1 MDMIKSQMI
10 TMTMMSSM
18 NGNANSNQSVFALL
32 YIFIITQVIEA
43 FTRHMPAISKKIY
56 DHYVEKISKADLL
69 KEFSIE
75 PAKNTTKTASIT
87 ILVNI
92 ADHENILGQSI
103 LDYITNNVNT
113 KHISY
118 KKQNFVLN
126 QTDIIE
132 IYDEMFIA
140 LKENKTVET
149 ADKKM
154 DVEQCVELFSYTKS
168 MQELRAFL
176 NKITHE
182 YKIKIQNKLGDK
194 IYFFNQHPTNAPKA
208 PNGEKDYSKLPNNS
222 IFTMKEF
229 QTNRKFTNLF
239 GPEIGAVR
247 KRVEFFMKNRKW
259 YDSKGIPYTL
269 GLLLSGQAGAGKT
282 STIKCLAN
290 ETRRHIIN
298 LNLNNDI
305 TKTQLENLFFNEMIL
320 VVNVST
326 GQSEKYFIPLDQR
339 VYVLEDIDCQSDMV
353 MERSLKNKGE
363 ETEDAPK
370 KPDFQVNIETNP
382 GRKTNEKEQPLVQSA
397 EKIDLSFLL
406 NLLDGVLENP
416 GRIVI
421 MTSNFPKLLDHALI
435 RPGRIDVIADFK
447 KCFSSTLIEMIE
459 FFYDISLTDDEKCVI
474 MNLKEHIISPAEMG
488 KLMFE
493 NFYDYGCVI
502 VKLRELSFQEIET
515 DKINVLT
522 QASQHVI
529 DEISKQI
536 ENINHGLLLNSDTP
550 LQNGVTEYSYETKID
565 NEPEIDI
572 TRWNKIADE
581 LKIANPAAS
590 KTAIQDM
597 TQIKYDNP
605 NANVKANN
613 DWSPRPDIPINLS
626 KTDSNAPKMD
636 ITELNKIYEE
646 IKLSDP
652 VASNDELLL
661 MLKQKCDDKDLLL
674 QKVYNDLK
682 LAMPDGDENKIRQ
695 MATHKITDINA
706 RSNWAKDNPKAHS
719 DREEFYKTS
728 AKSKSE
734 SDNISEEDLTKLQY
748 RSQYIMRYHKFAD
761 ENPELARTI
770 KPPELDN
777 DLSKPAQYMKPW
789 ESSSFSAYQAV

>member
-1 MDMIKSQMI
+1 MNIPHPQQGNGLMDMIKSQMI

-18 NGNANSNQSVFALL
+18 NGNNTNSNQSVFALL

-43 FTRHMPAISKKIY
+43 LTRHMPAISKKIY
-56 DHYVEKISKADLL
+56 DHYVEKISKAEIL
-69 KEFSIE
+69 KEFSIDTQ
-75 PAKNTTKTASIT
+75 KNTIKTASIT

-92 ADHENILGQSI
+92 ADHENIMGQSI
-103 LDYITNNVNT
+103 LDYVTNNVNT

-126 QTDIIE
+126 QTDVIE
-132 IYDEMFIA
+132 IYDEIFIA

-149 ADKKM
+149 PDKKM

-194 IYFFNQHPTNAPKA
+194 IYFFNQHPTNAPKG

-339 VYVLEDIDCQSDMV
+339 VYVLEDIDCQSDLV
-353 MERSLKNKGE
+353 MERSLKKPVDEKE
-363 ETEDAPK
+363 EAPK

-382 GRKTNEKEQPLVQSA
+382 GRKTNEKEQPLVQNA

-447 KCFSSTLIEMIE
+447 KCFSSTLVEMIE
-459 FFYDISLTDDEKCVI
+459 FFYDISLTDDEKLGI
-474 MNLKEHIISPAEMG
+474 MALREHIISPAEMG

-493 NFYDYGCVI
+493 NFYDYSCVI
-502 VKLRELSFQEIET
+502 VKLQELSFREIEK
-515 DKINVLT
+515 DVLA
-522 QASQHVI
+522 QASQRAI

-536 ENINHGLLLNSDTP
+536 ENSNNSMPLSSDTP

-581 LKIANPAAS
+581 LKIANPYAS

-613 DWSPRPDIPINLS
+613 DWGLRPDIPINLS
-626 KTDSNAPKMD
+626 KTNSTAQKMD

-652 VASNDELLL
+652 VASENELLIRL
-661 MLKQKCDDKDLLL
+661 NQKCDNPDLLW
-674 QKVYNDLK
+674 QKVYNDFK
-682 LAMPDGDENKIRQ
+682 IAMPNMGEYNIRQ
-695 MATHKITDINA
+695 MATNKITDINA
-706 RSNWAKDNPKAHS
+706 RSNWAKDNPNAHS
-719 DREEFYKTS
+719 DTEAFFNRSEEFQNHAQNVMS
-728 AKSKSE
+728 FG
-734 SDNISEEDLTKLQY
+734 KL
-748 RSQYIMRYHKFAD
+748 AN
-761 ENPELARTI
+761 ENPELARKI
-770 KPPELDN
+770 KPPYICLDS
-777 DLSKPAQYMKPW
+777 SKPEEFNDISPW
-789 ESSSFSAYQAV
+789 SSSSFSSCELVQ